1 MSSKTYSIL
10 KSPLLTEK
18 NTDMAVLRKYVFI
31 VANTSNK
38 IEIKQAVEK
47 AYNVKVSAVA
57 CAVIRGKS
65 KRLRTNAAGRTS
77 DWKKAF
83 VTLKPGFE
91 IKFA

>member
-1 MSSKTYSIL
+1 MSKIYSVL

-18 NTDMAVLRKYVFI
+18 NTDMIALRKYAFL
-31 VANTSNK
+31 VAITANK

-47 AYNVKVSAVA
+47 AYNVKVDSVASAIV
-57 CAVIRGKS
+57 RGKA
-65 KRLRTNAAGRTS
+65 KRMRTNAAGRTS